1 MGHVAVAGL
10 ADGGGAAKAGPVDE
24 AWQDGGCIL
33 VWWSPGKHEQN
44 GAPGAVDP
52 SEVKGL
58 LGRCGCPPALE
69 FWLLMSLPA
78 L

>member
-1 MGHVAVAGL
+1 MAVARL
-10 ADGGGAAKAGPVDE
+10 ADWGGAAKAGPVGE
-24 AWQDGGCIL
+24 YWQDGGCIL
-33 VWWSPGKHEQN
+33 VWRSPDEHGQN
-44 GAPGAVDP
+44 GTPGAVDP

-69 FWLLMSLPA
+69 FWLLMSLLA